1 MVKAA
6 APRRAARTLAAIALA
21 GALLA
26 GLPAAAAEPGA
37 RGDAGDPRE
46 ADVKAALVLRVV
58 KYVGWPPGRA
68 PQANEPLR
76 VCAVEAAAVAAA
88 LEHVARE
95 GSRVTVHRVGGDTG
109 DLLRCHVVLFA
120 DDPGIDLDYALLRLA
135 SQPILTVGGSDRFV
149 DDGGMLAL
157 VTRER
162 RVTFVVNLAAARR
175 AGLQVSARLLQMST
189 VVDEAAP

>member
-1 MVKAA
+1 MGTVA
-6 APRRAARTLAAIALA
+6 APRRAAATLAGIALA
-21 GALLA
+21 VALLG
-26 GLPAAAAEPGA
+26 GLHAAAAEPGA
-37 RGDAGDPRE
+37 RAAVEPRE
-46 ADVKAALVLRVV
+46 AEVKAALVLRLV

-76 VCAVEAAAVAAA
+76 VCAVAAADVAGA
-88 LEHVARE
+88 LEDAARD

-135 SQPILTVGGSDRFV
+135 SQPILTVGGSDSFV
-149 DDGGMLAL
+149 GDGGMLAL

-175 AGLQVSARLLQMST
+175 AGLRISARLLQMST